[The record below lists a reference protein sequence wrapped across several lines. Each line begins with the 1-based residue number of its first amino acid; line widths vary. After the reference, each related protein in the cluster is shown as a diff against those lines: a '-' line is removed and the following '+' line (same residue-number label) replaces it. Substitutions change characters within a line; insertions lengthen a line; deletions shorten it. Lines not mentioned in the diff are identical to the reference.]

1 MSIDDYITWYVLYI
15 PHGVYWWGLAVL
27 AVSAVGLTAWLGVS
41 RGLRW
46 TALVL
51 LVEYAALLLHFTVF
65 MRPATGRHEWILTPL
80 WSYGAIAGGTRVL
93 IEENVTNVAVFLPV
107 GFLLAV
113 VMRDRRWWRPLMAGV
128 ALSLAVELLQLLLMR
143 GFCETDDV
151 IHNALGCIVGIIIFV
166 NLHKLFSAVRLFS

>member
-1 MSIDDYITWYVLYI
+1 
-15 PHGVYWWGLAVL
+15 
-27 AVSAVGLTAWLGVS
+27 
-41 RGLRW
+41 
-46 TALVL
+46 
-51 LVEYAALLLHFTVF
+51 
-65 MRPATGRHEWILTPL
+65 
-80 WSYGAIAGGTRVL
+80 
-93 IEENVTNVAVFLPV
+93 VTNVAVFLPV

-113 VMRDRRWWRPLMAGV
+113 VMRSRRWWWPLTAGV